1 MVGRLAFVVWV
12 FGALIAAAFG
22 VLLVESDPA
31 PTAGPWYLG
40 TAVAY
45 LALAVATRLGSDR
58 LPTTSLVAAALVA
71 VGLTAAHALVLSAY
85 AYHGLTW
92 ILVVLSGVA
101 TLLTVVSARTARV
114 AG

>member
-1 MVGRLAFVVWV
+1 
-12 FGALIAAAFG
+12 
-22 VLLVESDPA
+22 
-31 PTAGPWYLG
+31 
-40 TAVAY
+40 
-45 LALAVATRLGSDR
+45 LAVT
-58 LPTTSLVAAALVA
+58 ALLA

-101 TLLTVVSARTARV
+101 TLLTVVGARTARV